1 MTGINPLAIARS
13 PYIAHPDIWL
23 TDIWIRDIFHPML
36 VRRDNTMRVITK
48 AAVTKAIEA
57 YGQWKAPLSL
67 WLTTF
72 DRATLRFESFE
83 QLRQTWATVSGWNV
97 DRIPHS
103 KLRPASRKGPLDIYV
118 FDIKKNECRL
128 IAWLNARTGTLYIKA
143 ILSHAEY
150 DKWCRSDIR

>member
-1 MTGINPLAIARS
+1 
-13 PYIAHPDIWL
+13 
-23 TDIWIRDIFHPML
+23 ML

-57 YGQWKAPLSL
+57 HGQWKAPLSL

-103 KLRPASRKGPLDIYV
+103 KLRPTSRKGPLDIYV

-143 ILSHAEY
+143 ILSHAVY